1 MLAGVQLYFSLY
13 RMTGAGNGGS
23 REIAGTKK
31 ASSYSGC
38 K

>member
-1 MLAGVQLYFSLY
+1 MLADVQVYFSLY
-13 RMTGAGNGGS
+13 RMAIAGNGGS